1 VNFFKKI
8 NNYIVFYIKFY
19 FTIFSLVFYRNFGP
33 DKGYRIIDKVYLSY
47 EKKIFF
53 LNYFIKKYPSYP
65 YFYYLMF
72 LYKFRLG
79 QKDYNL
85 FLKTYFD
92 KRETFVQEK
101 LKQSKE
107 TEFMEEHIV
116 TGSFGNIIQLY
127 LLLLANRLGLRNK
140 KKIVL
145 LLNNKITNN
154 ALFEYFKNDITI
166 INKKDISKN
175 LKFLSKQLNCHLGSV
190 VEFKD
195 GFKPTFVACNYINK
209 QNEEKNILLFNIK
222 KSHVQSGE
230 KYLKEI
236 GLKES
241 DWYVTLHVRDNTYR
255 KKESNESFRNADI
268 EDYIPAINE
277 ITKAGG
283 YVFRMGHLGS
293 KKISAQNKY
302 IDYANSKYKSE
313 ELDVFLGGTS
323 KFCIATSSGFYIIPA
338 MFSVPILMTNCPQ
351 HGVFFELKK
360 RDIYLPRIFKS
371 KIDGKFL
378 KLKTI
383 FNYPYTNLA
392 NDKSYE
398 ENKIKV
404 IKNSSEEIKNATI
417 EMLKQTEKK
426 IENNLYS
433 DLQKNINLK
442 IHNLQNEKNTN
453 LEPLSKISHYFLE
466 KNLNII

>member
-33 DKGYRIIDKVYLSY
+33 DKGYRVIDKVYLSY

-166 INKKDISKN
+166 INKKDISAN

-190 VEFKD
+190 IEFKD
-195 GFKPTFVACNYINK
+195 SFKPAFIACNYINK

-222 KSHVQSGE
+222 KSHAQSGE

-241 DWYVTLHVRDNTYR
+241 DWYVTLHVRENTYR
-255 KKESNESFRNADI
+255 KK
-268 EDYIPAINE
+268 
-277 ITKAGG
+277 KALS
-283 YVFRMGHLGS
+283 HLGMQ
-293 KKISAQNKY
+293 I
-302 IDYANSKYKSE
+302 
-313 ELDVFLGGTS
+313 
-323 KFCIATSSGFYIIPA
+323 
-338 MFSVPILMTNCPQ
+338 
-351 HGVFFELKK
+351 
-360 RDIYLPRIFKS
+360 
-371 KIDGKFL
+371 
-378 KLKTI
+378 
-383 FNYPYTNLA
+383 
-392 NDKSYE
+392 
-398 ENKIKV
+398 
-404 IKNSSEEIKNATI
+404 
-417 EMLKQTEKK
+417 
-426 IENNLYS
+426 
-433 DLQKNINLK
+433 
-442 IHNLQNEKNTN
+442 
-453 LEPLSKISHYFLE
+453 
-466 KNLNII
+466 

>member
-1 VNFFKKI
+1 
-8 NNYIVFYIKFY
+8 
-19 FTIFSLVFYRNFGP
+19 
-33 DKGYRIIDKVYLSY
+33 
-47 EKKIFF
+47 
-53 LNYFIKKYPSYP
+53 
-65 YFYYLMF
+65 M
-72 LYKFRLG
+72 
-79 QKDYNL
+79 
-85 FLKTYFD
+85 
-92 KRETFVQEK
+92 
-101 LKQSKE
+101 
-107 TEFMEEHIV
+107 
-116 TGSFGNIIQLY
+116 
-127 LLLLANRLGLRNK
+127 
-140 KKIVL
+140 